1 MPQAMPGCREFDCC
15 IRPSPSPSLSSLI
28 SLGDHLLEVPW
39 QLAVRGLRFPPRAS
53 QIPFSCLFFQIGKG
67 KEEGAGTKPATAA
80 ATTGQWALAR
90 GRFYKRRRPL
100 GSLKEDRPFS
110 CVCGCFV
117 IIRDA
122 QCAESRERNPTP
134 HWENRGNG
142 PYMSGDRGNL
152 REELYAKAG
161 VNWFTGCGRSE
172 WEQPQA
178 WCSFC
183 VSTTATHASPRCD
196 QSWFRSRLKSLPAW
210 ALFLSAAMPDNS
222 SRQTW

>member
-28 SLGDHLLEVPW
+28 SLGDHLLEVPR
-39 QLAVRGLRFPPRAS
+39 QLVVRAS
-53 QIPFSCLFFQIGKG
+53 QIPFSCLFLKKIGKG

-142 PYMSGDRGNL
+142 PYCQIRERGDM
-152 REELYAKAG
+152 REEL
-161 VNWFTGCGRSE
+161 
-172 WEQPQA
+172 
-178 WCSFC
+178 
-183 VSTTATHASPRCD
+183 
-196 QSWFRSRLKSLPAW
+196 
-210 ALFLSAAMPDNS
+210 
-222 SRQTW
+222 